1 MRTTRNGVLF
11 IARREALVLSAYQD
25 GPHMSV
31 GFGHNNPKLRT
42 GDTVTVKSAFRMLK
56 ADVADRE
63 TQLAKKFTY
72 PLKSHQWDAMMS
84 LYYQSGNRCINDI
97 APLINKGRLDEAMEL
112 LVKCDTNL
120 AGDHIPGLAKRR
132 LMERRVFESADY
144 GELNPIPFWKGNPRE
159 TKQDWYEV
167 KEDDL

>member
-97 APLINKGRLDEAMEL
+97 AP
-112 LVKCDTNL
+112 
-120 AGDHIPGLAKRR
+120 DHIPGLAKRR